1 MTIDYKIIF
10 TERKSVNIV
19 IDRNSNIIVRAPK
32 RLTKDDVDKVVNRKK
47 QWIYNKL
54 SNSSKPI
61 ILPKEFVSGESLLY
75 LGEHYKLRIV
85 EEQFSGL
92 RFDNEF
98 TISKDS
104 KSKTKKIFKAWYLAQ
119 AKKVFLPI
127 VDYYSNTLG
136 VKYNRIYIKSMKASW
151 GSCSPNKSITLNWK
165 LVKAPL
171 YVINYIIVH
180 ELAHLIELNHSDDF
194 WNIVSVQVP
203 NYKKAKK
210 WLTQHGELLELEL

>member
-10 TERKSVNIV
+10 TERKSVNII
-19 IDRNSNIIVRAPK
+19 IDRNSKIIVRAPK
-32 RLTKDDVDKVVNRKK
+32 RLTRDDVAKVVNSKK
-47 QWIYNKL
+47 HWIYNKL

-61 ILPKEFVSGESLLY
+61 TSPKEFVSGESLLY
-75 LGEHYKLRIV
+75 LGEHYKLRILD
-85 EEQFSGL
+85 EQFSGL

-98 TISKDS
+98 TISKS
-104 KSKTKKIFKAWYLAQ
+104 NKSKTKEIFKAWYLAQ
-119 AKKVFLPI
+119 AKKKFLPI
-127 VDYYSNTLG
+127 VDYYSDTLG

-180 ELAHLIELNHSDDF
+180 ELAHLIELNHSEDF